1 MAKPVRKQSSKEKKK
16 KIKIPKPAEVAALSS
31 FLWALGP
38 GWFLWL
44 QFFGALDLWKSGSQ
58 LFVSVSINCPFRLRT
73 FSWLFCFVRFACL
86 FQTVHEE

>member
-1 MAKPVRKQSSKEKKK
+1 MGQAALESFINTVIRVNASHRTWPNQSENKAVKKKK

-58 LFVSVSINCPFRLRT
+58 PFVTVSL
-73 FSWLFCFVRFACL
+73 S
-86 FQTVHEE
+86 TVLLG